1 MKNITVIGTGY
12 VGLVSGA
19 GLSDF
24 GNQVIC
30 ADIDESKIRLLKAG
44 EIPIFEPGLKE
55 VVDRNIKSN
64 RLSFTIDISKA
75 VRDSE
80 VIFIGVGTPE
90 GKNGETDLSAVFQV
104 AETIGNNLNAYKI
117 ICTKSTVPIGTGEKI
132 ISIINKYKKNDVD
145 FDYVSNPE
153 FLREGA
159 AVQDFVSNPEFLR
172 EGAAVQDFLI
182 PNRIV
187 LGATSE
193 KPFRIMQDVYRPL
206 YINETPIVYTNVP
219 TAEMI
224 KYASNAFLAL
234 KLSYINEIANLCE
247 AVGADVHVV
256 AKAMGNDGRI
266 SPKFLHPGPG
276 FGGSCFPKDTKA
288 LLSLSKELNEPMNT
302 VAAAIATNDKQ
313 KIRMADKLFN
323 LMEDEIKGKTIAVL
337 GLSFK
342 QMTDDVRES
351 ASIKMIQSILDREGI
366 VKAYDPVASDN
377 MKMNFP
383 DIEYYSNWQEAV
395 KNVNA
400 VVIMTEWHE
409 FRGLDLVEL
418 KQLVKTPII
427 LDTRN
432 VLSMK
437 DLVSL
442 DFKFDNVGR
451 KILK

>member
-159 AVQDFVSNPEFLR
+159 AVQDF
-172 EGAAVQDFLI
+172 LI

-256 AKAMGNDGRI
+256 TIAMGNDGRI